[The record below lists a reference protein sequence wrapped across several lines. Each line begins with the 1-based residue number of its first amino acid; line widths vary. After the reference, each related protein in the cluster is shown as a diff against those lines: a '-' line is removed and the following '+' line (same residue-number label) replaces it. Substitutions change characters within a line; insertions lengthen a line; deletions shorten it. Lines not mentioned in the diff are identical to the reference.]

1 MIKKLLTS
9 ATVLALAP
17 PMSAQLID
25 FDFPNRPTAE
35 VTEPNYV
42 AWPVGRGKGESKTF
56 DNGVTVTLSGEDRAN
71 GVNSNWS
78 KQSVQLGVNG
88 STSFRLFGDGVLACV
103 IDDDNNWSKPA
114 DNGPTALVVTIEG
127 LAPGTHSL
135 IAYHLNTDKN
145 QTLPPIEVEVDGKV
159 KLTGVNYT
167 SNADGL
173 KAVDVGRSY
182 VEFDVTEGVPVVV
195 KYRTVPQD
203 GVEYTT
209 TCVTVNGLEFDI
221 NPYGILDEWPI
232 NHDFHTDA
240 DNGTVNFKWTGA
252 DIAVSHKLVY
262 GTDSTA
268 VADATSY
275 QYEGKAAEFAADG
288 FSPLMR
294 YWWRVDEVDDA
305 GNVHKGKVKTFQPR
319 RLAFPGAEGYGRFA
333 IGGRTG
339 IVYHVTSLED
349 DADKPGTLR
358 YGVERLHE
366 PRTIVFDVSG
376 IIELK
381 TRLVISDKYVTVA
394 GHTAP
399 GRGILL
405 RGKSFGMQSD
415 GITRF
420 MRLYLG
426 GADDWNES
434 MGGNP
439 NTSDGMG
446 MTGNDHSIMD
456 HCSIAWTLD
465 EGFSSRNAKT
475 MTLQRTIISEAL
487 NYAGHA
493 TQYEN
498 QGRHVSHGYAA
509 TIGGGEMGSQV
520 GSYHHNLLAHCE
532 GRNWSLSGGLDGAG
546 YYDGHHDVFNN
557 VVYNWGGRATDG
569 GTHELNFVNNYYKM
583 GPATTQKYLLRHQFE
598 GVGKGSQRAYVSGNI
613 REEKNGTKT
622 QDKEGTT
629 YRYETS
635 NGQVLDWDPWNN
647 EPFFPSHAT
656 VETAE
661 AAFKN
666 VLSDVGCNMPELN
679 NHDIRIVKE
688 TLTGT
693 TSTKGR
699 YTGKA
704 GLPDCESDAEGFAGL
719 NIIEASRESGW
730 DTDNDGIPDWFEI
743 LVCTDYATPNNNE
756 DRDGDL
762 FTDLEEYLAWISV
775 PNFRI
780 DEAADVTLSTYFAG
794 YKTPSYQIT
803 GLPPTV
809 SGEIRDGVLTVT
821 PTAEAPT
828 LFTVEVKAS
837 EDGISLT
844 RSFNFASENGKSAI
858 IPVFGNEDGEDA
870 PLYDILGRRVT
881 NPQRGLYVR
890 KGEKVIIR

>member
-446 MTGNDHSIMD
+446 MAGNDHSIMD
-456 HCSIAWTLD
+456 HCSIAWTID
-465 EGFSSRNAKT
+465 EGFSSRNARN
-475 MTLQRTIISEAL
+475 MTLQRTMISEAL
-487 NYAGHA
+487 NYAGHNHYA
-493 TQYEN
+493 EE
-498 QGRHVSHGYAA
+498 GRFVSHGYAA
-509 TIGGGEMGSQV
+509 TIGGGEMGSQA

-532 GRNWSLSGGLDGAG
+532 GRNWSLSGGLDGSG
-546 YYDGHHDVFNN
+546 TYDGHHDVFNN
-557 VVYNWGGRATDG
+557 VVYNWGSRATDG

-598 GVGKGSQRAYVSGNI
+598 GTGKGSQSGYASGNI
-613 REEKNGTKT
+613 REELDGTKT
-622 QDKEGTT
+622 QDKQGVT
-629 YRYETS
+629 YRHELS
-635 NGQVLDWDPWNN
+635 GGQTLDWEPWCDK
-647 EPFFPSHAT
+647 PFFPSYA
-656 VETAE
+656 VIETAE
-661 AAFKN
+661 AAFRN
-666 VLSDVGCNMPELN
+666 VLSDVGCNMPDIN
-679 NHDIRIVKE
+679 NHDARVIKE
-688 TLTGT
+688 TLDGT
-693 TSTKGR
+693 TSTVGR
-699 YTGKA
+699 HTKKK
-704 GLPDCESDAEGFAGL
+704 GLPDCESDAGGFKSL
-719 NIIEASRESGW
+719 NMTEEQRESGW
-730 DTDNDGIPDWFEI
+730 DTDGDGIPDWFEQ
-743 LVCTDYATPNNNE
+743 LTGTDPDIANNNS
-756 DRDGDL
+756 DRNGDNY
-762 FTDLEEYLAWISV
+762 TDLEEYLDWIAV
-775 PNFRI
+775 PNYRI
-780 DEAADVTLSTYFAG
+780 DGAREVTLAPLFTGYNSPVYAVESTPAG
-794 YKTPSYQIT
+794 VGAKIS
-803 GLPPTV
+803 
-809 SGEIRDGVLTVT
+809 DGVLIVT
-821 PTAEAPT
+821 PTESAPAM
-828 LFTVEVKAS
+828 FTVKVKS
-837 EDGISLT
+837 SQDGVSLT
-844 RSFNFASENGKSAI
+844 RPLNFAYSGGASGIVTVIDDEA
-858 IPVFGNEDGEDA
+858 DDADA
-870 PLYDILGRRVT
+870 PIYDLLGRRVT
-881 NPQRGLYVR
+881 NPAPGIYIRSG
-890 KGEKVIIR
+890 KKIIIH